1 MKLSIPD
8 VIAESS
14 IVMVE
19 PDADGV
25 YPVEWL
31 GMQSALLAG
40 SALPGQG
47 HSIIVGHNTL
57 NTEEYGPFAL
67 LSTLEEGDRIFI
79 SGSNDQLMIF
89 QVYANEKIGS
99 HDIESLYKVS
109 AAFENTVTLLTCE
122 DEMLT
127 GGYASRRIVSAKLI
141 DMN

>member
-1 MKLSIPD
+1 M
-8 VIAESS
+8 
-14 IVMVE
+14 
-19 PDADGV
+19 
-25 YPVEWL
+25 
-31 GMQSALLAG
+31 
-40 SALPGQG
+40 
-47 HSIIVGHNTL
+47 GHNTL

-127 GGYASRRIVSAKLI
+127 GGYASRKT
-141 DMN
+141 D